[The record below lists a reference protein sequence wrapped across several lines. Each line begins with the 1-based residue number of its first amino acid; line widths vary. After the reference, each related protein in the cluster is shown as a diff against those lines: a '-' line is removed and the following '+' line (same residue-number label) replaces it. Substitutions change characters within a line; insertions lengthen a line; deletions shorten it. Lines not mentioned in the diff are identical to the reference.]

1 MFLNKKTLSQMTIL
15 RAESEIFFI
24 KLEFLGVKS
33 QRKIKMIFLLL
44 VKFLYNII
52 NNDRYNKLFK
62 I

>member
-33 QRKIKMIFLLL
+33 QRKIKMIFL
-44 VKFLYNII
+44 
-52 NNDRYNKLFK
+52 
-62 I
+62 